1 MHQTTVRFGRDLW
14 RELESEA
21 AAAGVSVA
29 QFVRESAVARL
40 AQNAL
45 QRAQAPQ
52 EPLVAVAEIRSRAAR
67 ADAAEIALD
76 SAAVWSQS
84 QQARL
89 RSRQLRDE
97 AEAARRARSAE
108 PGGEQTRAA
117 SRARSAEAGRER
129 DVQARSRR
137 SAQLVASDKRPPA

>member
-84 QQARL
+84 QQARS
-89 RSRQLRDE
+89 RSRELRDE
-97 AEAARRARSAE
+97 AETARQARRAAAT
-108 PGGEQTRAA
+108 PATRN
-117 SRARSAEAGRER
+117 
-129 DVQARSRR
+129 
-137 SAQLVASDKRPPA
+137 

>member
-14 RELESEA
+14 YALEREA

-40 AQNAL
+40 AQNAA
-45 QRAQAPQ
+45 QRALAPHD
-52 EPLVAVAEIRSRAAR
+52 PFGPVAEARSRAAR
-67 ADAAEIALD
+67 EDAAEIVLD

-89 RSRQLRDE
+89 RSRELRDQ
-97 AEAARRARSAE
+97 ADTARRARSD
-108 PGGEQTRAA
+108 
-117 SRARSAEAGRER
+117 EAGRER
-129 DVQARSRR
+129 MARAGHERAGARR
-137 SAQLVASDKRPPA
+137 RRAAQLVASDKRPPA